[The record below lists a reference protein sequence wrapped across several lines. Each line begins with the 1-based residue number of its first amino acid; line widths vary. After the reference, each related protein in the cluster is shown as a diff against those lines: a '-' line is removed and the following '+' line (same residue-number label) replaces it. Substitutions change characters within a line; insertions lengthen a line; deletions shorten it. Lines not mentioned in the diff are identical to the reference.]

1 MRTLYVHIGTPKT
14 ATTSIQMF
22 CVENQSI
29 LNEQGYSYPLL
40 EFTYPHVANR
50 RNGHFLVGWL
60 YKLNGE
66 EDVEK
71 EQELWDEGLAMIHR
85 EFEKYDNVIL
95 SDENI
100 WHASNGRKFPFW
112 EKLMQDAKEH
122 DYQVKIVIYIRRQD
136 TLANSWLSQQVKEG
150 WNTNATIKWDS
161 FQRKTRKVVFNYY
174 LLLEKIAEVTGRENI
189 IVRIFDR
196 GKFKG
201 KDHTI
206 FSDFLEAIGVD
217 YTDDFKITEEEANRS
232 LTGNSQEIL
241 RIINTILPDD
251 VRIRVLV
258 RESAQDCENYK
269 DPQDNFVMFSEEEF
283 NKFMGRYEKWNK
295 ALAKD
300 YLDQDEPLFDM
311 KRKDGERWTPDNR
324 FMYEDIVRFFG
335 GVIIRQQR
343 HIEELERDITT
354 LKESRLEAVEG
365 LANANIDENVKNI
378 LQALSEQIIGQQK
391 DIQRALENSDKIDAV
406 RDRSQEV
413 KVQSLTVGN
422 ELIDLRQDHDEL
434 DKTIRKEC
442 KAIEKESKE
451 RDRENKAELKSMIR
465 ELEQTS
471 LWFRLRRKWRHIT
484 GQDKE

>member
-22 CVENQSI
+22 CVENQKV
-29 LNEQGYSYPLL
+29 LNKQSYSYPLL
-40 EFTYPHVANR
+40 DFVYPHVAHR
-50 RNGHFLVGWL
+50 RNGHFLVGWV
-60 YKLNGE
+60 YKPGGQ

-71 EQELWDEGLAMIHR
+71 EQELWEKGLAMIHQ

-100 WHASNGRKFPFW
+100 WHSSNGRKFPFW
-112 EKLMQDAKEH
+112 AKLMQDAKEH
-122 DYQVKIVIYIRRQD
+122 DYQVKVIVYIRRQD
-136 TLANSWLSQQVKEG
+136 GLANSWLSQQVKEG

-196 GKFKG
+196 KKFKG

-232 LTGNSQEIL
+232 LTGNGQEIL

-251 VRIRVLV
+251 VGTRVLV

-283 NKFMGRYEKWNK
+283 NEFMGRYEKWNK

-311 KRKDGERWTPDNR
+311 KRKEGERWTPDNR

-335 GVIIRQQR
+335 GVVIRQQR
-343 HIEELERDITT
+343 HIENLERDITT
-354 LKESRLEAVEG
+354 LKDSRLEAVEG
-365 LANANIDENVKNI
+365 LADADIDQNVKNI
-378 LQALSEQIIGQQK
+378 LQSLSEQIINQQK
-391 DIQRALENSDKIDAV
+391 DIQRALENSEKIDAV
-406 RDRSQEV
+406 RDKNQEV

-422 ELIDLRQDHDEL
+422 ELIDLRQDYDAL
-434 DKTIRKEC
+434 QKETKKDS
-442 KAIEKESKE
+442 KAIRQESKE
-451 RDRENKAELKSMIR
+451 RDKELKAMIR

-484 GQDKE
+484 GKDK

>member
-22 CVENQSI
+22 CVENQEK
-29 LNEQGYSYPLL
+29 LNEQSYSYPLL
-40 EFTYPHVANR
+40 DFIYPHVAYR
-50 RNGHFLVGWL
+50 RNGHFLAGWL
-60 YKLNGE
+60 YKPNGE

-71 EQELWDEGLAMIHR
+71 EQELWDQGLAMVHR

-95 SDENI
+95 SDENL
-100 WHASNGRKFPFW
+100 WHASNGRKFPYW
-112 EKLMQDAKEH
+112 AKLMQDAKEH
-122 DYQVKIVIYIRRQD
+122 DYQVKVVIYIRRQD

-251 VRIRVLV
+251 VETRTLV

-300 YLDQDEPLFDM
+300 YLDQEEPLFDM
-311 KRKDGERWTPDNR
+311 KRKEGERWTPDNR

-343 HIEELERDITT
+343 HIEELEKDITT
-354 LKESRLEAVEG
+354 LKDSRLEAIEG
-365 LANANIDENVKNI
+365 LTDANIDANVKNI
-378 LQALSEQIIGQQK
+378 LQELCEQIIGQQK

-406 RDRSQEV
+406 RARSQSV

-422 ELIDLRQDHDEL
+422 ELIDLRQDHDAL
-434 DKTIRKEC
+434 QKETKRDS
-442 KAIEKESKE
+442 KAIRQESKE
-451 RDRENKAELKSMIR
+451 RDKELKAMIR

-484 GQDKE
+484 GKDK